1 MDRDHRLNLIASEAA
16 TCTRCKLG
24 STRTN
29 SVFERGSRT
38 PLVAF
43 VGEGPGENE
52 DQKGI
57 PFVGKSGVLLDSLID
72 EMGLTP
78 EEFYICNA
86 VKCRPPGNR
95 KPEPEEIAAC
105 RPFLVEQLALVKP
118 HVIVA
123 LGGSALQA
131 LVGRT
136 EGITRIRGQWRV
148 YQGIPV
154 MPTYHPSYLLREPWR
169 KADTRM
175 DLVAVLNRLPRTAT
189 GAT

>member
-16 TCTRCKLG
+16 ACTRCKLG
-24 STRTN
+24 ATRTN

-52 DQKGI
+52 DLKGI
-57 PFVGKSGVLLDSLID
+57 PFVGKAGFKLDKRIAW
-72 EMGLTP
+72 MGLAP
-78 EEFYICNA
+78 GEFYICNA

-105 RPFLVEQLALVKP
+105 RPFLVEQLAR
-118 HVIVA
+118 VIVA
-123 LGGSALQA
+123 LGGSSVHA

-148 YQGIPV
+148 YQGVPV
-154 MPTYHPSYLLREPWR
+154 MPTFHPSYLLREPWR
-169 KADTRM
+169 EADTRA
-175 DLVAVLNRLPRTAT
+175 DLQAVMLRLGRTT
-189 GAT
+189 TSDP